1 MNSGVDDI
9 TPAATAMLAALAEA
23 RADWLDTAVTRLR
36 SHPLAVAAWLFGS
49 LGRGDA
55 DALSDIDLIVAV
67 TQPPPS
73 DVFAGLGLPGRRLFA
88 RPKPRNSPAGGAY
101 LAVCLELAD
110 LPVLVDLYLWPS
122 ATAADPADGRLL
134 FATGQPRR
142 ADLGFIALLDR
153 HPTRDTRG
161 SDPAAPETTLMLLQ
175 LAAKYLARSD
185 HARLAGICAQL
196 GIPAVSTGAVLRS
209 RLADAVDTR
218 ARPDLAAAVI
228 AAGRLIAL
236 ADAVT
241 HLPLAAT
248 KNNGR
253 DPLGPIPS
261 PAPAFPAERDR
272 S

>member
-1 MNSGVDDI
+1 MNPGVDDT

-73 DVFAGLGLPGRRLFA
+73 AIFAGLGLPGRKLFT
-88 RPKPRNSPAGGAY
+88 RPKPRNAPAGGAY
-101 LAVCLELAD
+101 LAVCLELAS
-110 LPVLVDLYLWPS
+110 LPVLVDLYLWPA
-122 ATAADPADGRLL
+122 ATAADPADGLLL
-134 FATGQPRR
+134 FATEQPRR

-153 HPTRDTRG
+153 HPTSDTRG
-161 SDPAAPETTLMLLQ
+161 SGPSAPETTLMLLQ
-175 LAAKYLARSD
+175 LGAKYLARSD

-196 GIPAVSTGAVLRS
+196 GIPEAANGAVLRS
-209 RLADAVDTR
+209 RLADAVDTQ

-236 ADAVT
+236 ADAMT
-241 HLPLAAT
+241 PLPLAAT
-248 KNNGR
+248 KNNGP
-253 DPLGPIPS
+253 DALGCTPS
-261 PAPAFPAERDR
+261 PAPASAAERDR